1 MLACRG
7 VRGATT
13 CEANTREAILVATRE
28 LLIQMIER
36 NGIAKTDIA
45 SVFFT
50 TSPDLTAEF
59 PAVAARELGWNH
71 VAMLCAHE
79 IAVPHGLRRCI
90 RVMIHWNTEKL
101 PEEIQHVYLHEA
113 VSLRPDWSEVSS
125 GGHRSQ
131 NANEATPELV
141 KK

>member
-1 MLACRG
+1 MLVCRG

-13 CEANTREAILVATRE
+13 CEANTREAILAATRE
-28 LLIQMIER
+28 LLIQLVER
-36 NGIAKTDIA
+36 NGIAEADIA

-79 IAVPHGLRRCI
+79 IAAPHGLQRCI
-90 RVMIHWNTEKL
+90 RVLIHWNTAKN
-101 PEEIQHVYLHEA
+101 PEEIQHIYLRDA
-113 VSLRPDWSEVSS
+113 VNLRPDWSEASR
-125 GGHRSQ
+125 GGYPVAKCGEER
-131 NANEATPELV
+131 A
-141 KK
+141 